1 MADLTRSTY
10 DVTVPART
18 STLGQAL
25 SRLGQPIAGFWGAL
39 LLLVVV
45 AYIFIPMIAVVLY
58 GLATRWTAHVLPDGY
73 TLQHWVDAFT
83 DERFRV
89 VLLRSLGLAI
99 VTAIIDLLLVTPA
112 AYWQR
117 VRNPRIRPVIELLA
131 AIPFAVPFVVIAFGL
146 LSLSGTYA
154 PSLQGT
160 LWLLVP
166 AHAAIAFSFVYWSI
180 DGSLAAANVVALS
193 EAARTCGASLGATIF
208 RVILPNI
215 GPGMASGAILAF
227 GVSFNEIAMVQIL
240 AGDRFETVPLYTL
253 NLLKST
259 DADFNVLA
267 VMTTVSFII
276 TLLLSIAVVYFNRS
290 AADAKRA
297 AAAADDTPARAATG
311 ASAS

>member
-1 MADLTRSTY
+1 MADVTRSAY
-10 DVTVPART
+10 EAVPATGVRARPGSSLARLRMPGAL
-18 STLGQAL
+18 STLM
-25 SRLGQPIAGFWGAL
+25 
-39 LLLVVV
+39 LLLV
-45 AYIFIPMIAVVLY
+45 AGYIFIPMAAVLLY
-58 GLATRWTAHVLPDGY
+58 GVATRWTANALPDGY
-73 TLQHWVDAFT
+73 TLKHWADAFA
-83 DERFRV
+83 DERFRLV
-89 VLLRSLGLAI
+89 VMRSLGLA
-99 VTAIIDLLLVTPA
+99 VATAIIDLLLVAPA

-131 AIPFAVPFVVIAFGL
+131 AIPFSVPFVVIAFGL
-146 LSLSGTYA
+146 LALSGTYT

-166 AHAAIAFSFVYWSI
+166 AHAAIAFSFVYWSV
-180 DGSLAAANVVALS
+180 DGSMAAANVVALS

-240 AGDRFETVPLYTL
+240 AGNRFETVPLYTL

-267 VMTTVSFII
+267 VMTTVSFGI

-297 AAAADDTPARAATG
+297 AAGTPVP
-311 ASAS
+311 